1 MEVEPC
7 LDPSS
12 ASRLPGIG
20 FRSSP
25 VQGPGT
31 TGPSSTLLKLEGPR
45 GRRAALGARARQ
57 SALLRGAGGGTQP
70 LALPPGSV
78 LDSLVPVI

>member
-57 SALLRGAGGGTQP
+57 SALLRGAGGGHSH
-70 LALPPGSV
+70 LPF
-78 LDSLVPVI
+78 LLVPFLTVSSL